1 MRIRLICVG
10 TKMPAWVTTGFQEY
24 AKRLPADLK
33 LELVEIAPGH
43 RGKGADV
50 KRAIEKESKL
60 ILAALGK
67 DEHVVALDVEGR
79 QWSTEQLAST
89 VSDWQMSGQNVV
101 LLIGGPDGL
110 SAQCLALAKQRWS
123 LSNLT
128 YPHPLVRV
136 ILAEQ
141 IYRAWSL
148 LNNHPYHRA

>member
-24 AKRLPADLK
+24 AKRLPADCR
-33 LELVEIAPGH
+33 LELVEIPPGH

-50 KRAIEKESKL
+50 QRAIEKESRQ

-67 DEHVVALDVEGR
+67 DERVIALDVEGR
-79 QWSTEQLAST
+79 QWSTEQLAGT
-89 VSDWQMSGQNVV
+89 IGEWQMGGKNVA
-101 LLIGGPDGL
+101 LLVGGPDGL
-110 SAQCLALAKQRWS
+110 SAECLARAQQRWS

-136 ILAEQ
+136 ILSEQ

>member
-24 AKRLPADLK
+24 AKRLPADCR
-33 LELVEIAPGH
+33 LELVEIPPGH

-50 KRAIEKESKL
+50 QRAIEKESRQ

-67 DEHVVALDVEGR
+67 NERVVALDVEGR
-79 QWSTEQLAST
+79 QWSTEQLAGT
-89 VSDWQMSGQNVV
+89 IGEWQMCGQNVA
-101 LLIGGPDGL
+101 LLVGGPDGL
-110 SAQCLALAKQRWS
+110 SAECLARAQQRWS

-136 ILAEQ
+136 ILSEQ

-148 LNNHPYHRA
+148 HKPSLLLY

>member
-10 TKMPAWVTTGFQEY
+10 TKMPAWVTSGFQEY
-24 AKRLPADLK
+24 AKRLPADTK
-33 LELVEIAPGH
+33 LELVEIPPGH

-50 KRAIEKESKL
+50 KRAIEKESKQ
-60 ILAALGK
+60 ILATLGK
-67 DEHVVALDVEGR
+67 GDYVVALDVQGR
-79 QWSTEQLAST
+79 NWSTEQLAENL
-89 VSDWQMSGQNVV
+89 SDWQMSGQNVA

-110 SAQCLALAKQRWS
+110 SAECLALAQQRWS
-123 LSNLT
+123 ISNLT
-128 YPHPLVRV
+128 FPHPLVRV

>member
-1 MRIRLICVG
+1 
-10 TKMPAWVTTGFQEY
+10 MPAWVTTGFQEY
-24 AKRLPADLK
+24 AKRLPADCR
-33 LELVEIAPGH
+33 LELVEIPPGH

-50 KRAIEKESKL
+50 QRAIEKESRQ

-67 DEHVVALDVEGR
+67 DERVIALDVEGR
-79 QWSTEQLAST
+79 QWSTEQLAGT
-89 VSDWQMSGQNVV
+89 IGEWQMGGQNVA
-101 LLIGGPDGL
+101 LLVGGPDGL
-110 SAQCLALAKQRWS
+110 SAECLARAQQRWS

-136 ILAEQ
+136 ILSEQ

>member
-10 TKMPAWVTTGFQEY
+10 TKMPGWVTSGYQEY

-50 KRAIEKESKL
+50 KRAIEKESKQ
-60 ILAALGK
+60 ILATLGK
-67 DEHVVALDVEGR
+67 NEHVVALDVEGKA
-79 QWSTEQLAST
+79 WSTEQLAT
-89 VSDWQMSGQNVV
+89 NLEAWQMGGQNVA

-110 SAQCLALAKQRWS
+110 SAECLALANQRWS

-136 ILAEQ
+136 ILSEQ

>member
-24 AKRLPADLK
+24 AKRLPADCR
-33 LELVEIAPGH
+33 LELVEIPPGH

-50 KRAIEKESKL
+50 RRAIEKESRL

-67 DEHVVALDVEGR
+67 DERVVALDVEGR

-89 VSDWQMSGQNVV
+89 VGEWQMGGQNVAM
-101 LLIGGPDGL
+101 LIGGPDGL
-110 SAQCLALAKQRWS
+110 SAECLALAQQRWS

>member
-10 TKMPAWVTTGFQEY
+10 TKMPAWVTTGYQEY

-67 DEHVVALDVEGR
+67 DDHVVALDVEGR
-79 QWSTEQLAST
+79 PWSTEQLAGALR
-89 VSDWQMSGQNVV
+89 DWQMGGQNVA

-110 SAQCLALAKQRWS
+110 SAECLSLAKQRWS

-136 ILAEQ
+136 ILSEQ

>member
-24 AKRLPADLK
+24 AKRLPADCR
-33 LELVEIAPGH
+33 LELVEIPPGH

-50 KRAIEKESKL
+50 QRAIEKESRL

-67 DEHVVALDVEGR
+67 DERVVALDVEGR
-79 QWSTEQLAST
+79 QWSTEQLAKT
-89 VSDWQMSGQNVV
+89 VGDWQMGGQNVA

-110 SAQCLALAKQRWS
+110 SAECLALAQQRWS

>member
-10 TKMPAWVTTGFQEY
+10 TKMPTWVTTGFQEY
-24 AKRLPADLK
+24 AKRLPADCR
-33 LELVEIAPGH
+33 LELVEIPPGH

-50 KRAIEKESKL
+50 KRAIEKESRL

-67 DEHVVALDVEGR
+67 DERVVALDVEGR
-79 QWSTEQLAST
+79 QWSTEQLASA
-89 VSDWQMSGQNVV
+89 VGEWQMGGQNVA

-110 SAQCLALAKQRWS
+110 SAECLALAQQRWS

>member
-10 TKMPAWVTTGFQEY
+10 TKMPAWVTSGFQEY
-24 AKRLPADLK
+24 AKRLPADLR
-33 LELVEIAPGH
+33 LELVEIPPGH

-50 KRAIEKESKL
+50 KRAIEKESKQ

-67 DEHVVALDVEGR
+67 DERVVALDVQGR
-79 QWSTEQLAST
+79 NWSTEQLAENLSG
-89 VSDWQMSGQNVV
+89 WQMGGQNVA

-110 SAQCLALAKQRWS
+110 SPECLALAQQRWS
-123 LSNLT
+123 LSNLIF
-128 YPHPLVRV
+128 PHPLVRV

>member
-24 AKRLPADLK
+24 AKRLPADCR
-33 LELVEIAPGH
+33 LELVEIPPGH

-50 KRAIEKESKL
+50 QRAIEKESRL

-67 DEHVVALDVEGR
+67 DERVVALDVEGR
-79 QWSTEQLAST
+79 QWSTEQLATT
-89 VSDWQMSGQNVV
+89 VGEWQMGGQNVA

-110 SAQCLALAKQRWS
+110 SAECLALAQQRWS

>member
-1 MRIRLICVG
+1 
-10 TKMPAWVTTGFQEY
+10 MPAWVTTGFQEY
-24 AKRLPADLK
+24 AKRLPADCR
-33 LELVEIAPGH
+33 LELVEIPPGH

-50 KRAIEKESKL
+50 QRAIEKESRQ

-67 DEHVVALDVEGR
+67 DERVVALDVEGR
-79 QWSTEQLAST
+79 QWSTEQLAGSIGE
-89 VSDWQMSGQNVV
+89 WQMGGQNVA
-101 LLIGGPDGL
+101 LLVGGPDGL
-110 SAQCLALAKQRWS
+110 SAECLARAQQRWS

-136 ILAEQ
+136 ILSEQ

>member
-10 TKMPAWVTTGFQEY
+10 TKMPAWVTSGFQEY
-24 AKRLPADLK
+24 AKRLPSDMR
-33 LELVEIAPGH
+33 LELLEIPPGH

-50 KRAIEKESKL
+50 KRAIEKESKQ
-60 ILAALGK
+60 ILSALGK
-67 DEHVVALDVEGR
+67 DERVVALDVQGR
-79 QWSTEQLAST
+79 NWSTEQLAESLRG
-89 VSDWQMSGQNVV
+89 WQMGGQNVA

-110 SAQCLALAKQRWS
+110 SAECLALAQQRWS

-128 YPHPLVRV
+128 FPHPLVRV

>member
-10 TKMPAWVTTGFQEY
+10 TKMPAWVISGFQEY
-24 AKRLPADLK
+24 AKRLPSDMR
-33 LELVEIAPGH
+33 LELVEIPPGH

-50 KRAIEKESKL
+50 KRAIEKESKQ

-67 DEHVVALDVEGR
+67 DDRVVALDVQGR
-79 QWSTEQLAST
+79 NWSTEQLAENLRG
-89 VSDWQMSGQNVV
+89 WQMGGQNVA

-110 SAQCLALAKQRWS
+110 SAECLALAQQRWS

-128 YPHPLVRV
+128 FPHPLVRV

>member
-24 AKRLPADLK
+24 AKRLPADCR
-33 LELVEIAPGH
+33 LELVEIPPGH

-50 KRAIEKESKL
+50 QRAIEKESRL

-67 DEHVVALDVEGR
+67 GERVVALDVEGC
-79 QWSTEQLAST
+79 QWSTAQLAKT
-89 VSDWQMSGQNVV
+89 VGQWQMGGQNVA

-110 SAQCLALAKQRWS
+110 SAECLALAQQRWS

>member
-24 AKRLPADLK
+24 AKRLPADCR
-33 LELVEIAPGH
+33 LELVEIPPGH

-50 KRAIEKESKL
+50 QRAIEKESRQ

-67 DEHVVALDVEGR
+67 NERVVALDVEGR
-79 QWSTEQLAST
+79 QWSTEQLAGT
-89 VSDWQMSGQNVV
+89 IGEWQMGGQNVA
-101 LLIGGPDGL
+101 LLVGGPDGL
-110 SAQCLALAKQRWS
+110 SAECLARAQQRWS

-136 ILAEQ
+136 ILSEQ

>member
-10 TKMPAWVTTGFQEY
+10 TKMPAWVTTGYQEY

-33 LELVEIAPGH
+33 LELLEIAPGH

-50 KRAIEKESKL
+50 KRAIEKESKQ

-67 DEHVVALDVEGR
+67 DEHVVALDVEGKR
-79 QWSTEQLAST
+79 WNTEQLAKT
-89 VSDWQMSGQNVV
+89 LSDWQMGGQNVA

-110 SAQCLALAKQRWS
+110 SAECLALARQRWS
-123 LSNLT
+123 LSDLT
-128 YPHPLVRV
+128 FPHPLVRV
-136 ILAEQ
+136 ILSEQ

>member
-10 TKMPAWVTTGFQEY
+10 TKMPAWVTTGYQEY
-24 AKRLPADLK
+24 AKRLPADCR
-33 LELVEIAPGH
+33 LELVEIPPGH

-50 KRAIEKESKL
+50 QRAIEKESRQ

-79 QWSTEQLAST
+79 QWSTEQLAGT
-89 VSDWQMSGQNVV
+89 IGEWQMGGKNVA

-110 SAQCLALAKQRWS
+110 SAECLAMARQRWS

-136 ILAEQ
+136 ILSEQ

>member
-1 MRIRLICVG
+1 
-10 TKMPAWVTTGFQEY
+10 MPAWVTTGFQEY
-24 AKRLPADLK
+24 AKRLPADCR
-33 LELVEIAPGH
+33 LELVEIPPGH

-50 KRAIEKESKL
+50 QRAIEKESRQ
-60 ILAALGK
+60 ILAAIGK
-67 DEHVVALDVEGR
+67 NEHVVALDVEGR
-79 QWSTEQLAST
+79 QWSTEQLAGT
-89 VSDWQMSGQNVV
+89 IGDWQMGGQNIA

-110 SAQCLALAKQRWS
+110 SAECLALARQRWS

>member
-10 TKMPAWVTTGFQEY
+10 TKMPSWVTTGFQEY
-24 AKRLPADLK
+24 AKRLPADCR
-33 LELVEIAPGH
+33 LELVEIPPGH

-50 KRAIEKESKL
+50 QRAIEKESRL

-67 DEHVVALDVEGR
+67 DERVVALDVEGK
-79 QWSTEQLAST
+79 QWSTAQLACT
-89 VSDWQMSGQNVV
+89 VGEWQMGGQNVA

-110 SAQCLALAKQRWS
+110 SAECLALAQQRWS

>member
-10 TKMPAWVTTGFQEY
+10 TKMPAWVTTGYQEY
-24 AKRLPADLK
+24 AKRLPADCR
-33 LELVEIAPGH
+33 LELVEIPPGH

-50 KRAIEKESKL
+50 QRAIEKESRQ

-79 QWSTEQLAST
+79 QWSTEQLAGT
-89 VSDWQMSGQNVV
+89 IGEWQMGGKNVA

-110 SAQCLALAKQRWS
+110 SAECLALARQRWS

-136 ILAEQ
+136 ILSEQ

>member
-24 AKRLPADLK
+24 AKRLPADCR
-33 LELVEIAPGH
+33 LELVEIPPGH

-50 KRAIEKESKL
+50 QRAIEKESRL

-67 DEHVVALDVEGR
+67 DERVVALDVEGR
-79 QWSTEQLAST
+79 QWSTEQLAKT
-89 VSDWQMSGQNVV
+89 VGEWQMGGQNVA

-110 SAQCLALAKQRWS
+110 SAECLALAQQRWS

>member
-24 AKRLPADLK
+24 AKRLPADCR
-33 LELVEIAPGH
+33 LELVEIPPGH

-50 KRAIEKESKL
+50 KRAIEKESRL

-67 DEHVVALDVEGR
+67 DERVVALDVEGR

-89 VSDWQMSGQNVV
+89 VGEWQMGGQNVA

-110 SAQCLALAKQRWS
+110 SAECLALAQQRWS

>member
-1 MRIRLICVG
+1 
-10 TKMPAWVTTGFQEY
+10 MPAWINTGFQEY
-24 AKRLPADLK
+24 AKRLPVDCR
-33 LELVEIAPGH
+33 LELVEIPPGH

-50 KRAIEKESKL
+50 QRAIEKESRQ

-67 DEHVVALDVEGR
+67 DECVVALDVEGR
-79 QWSTEQLAST
+79 QWSTEKLAT
-89 VSDWQMSGQNVV
+89 VIGGWQMGGQNVA

-110 SAQCLALAKQRWS
+110 SAECLARAQQRWS

-136 ILAEQ
+136 ILSEQ

>member
-10 TKMPAWVTTGFQEY
+10 TKMPAWVTSGFQEY
-24 AKRLPADLK
+24 AKRLPSDMR
-33 LELVEIAPGH
+33 LELVEIPPGH

-50 KRAIEKESKL
+50 KRAIEKESKQ

-67 DEHVVALDVEGR
+67 DDRVVALDVQGR
-79 QWSTEQLAST
+79 NWSTEQLAENLRG
-89 VSDWQMSGQNVV
+89 WQMGGQNVA

-110 SAQCLALAKQRWS
+110 SAECLALAQQRWS
-123 LSNLT
+123 LSDLT
-128 YPHPLVRV
+128 FPHPLVRV

>member
-60 ILAALGK
+60 ILAALVKMSTWWRWMSK
-67 DEHVVALDVEGR
+67 DVNGVPSSSPV
-79 QWSTEQLAST
+79 
-89 VSDWQMSGQNVV
+89 
-101 LLIGGPDGL
+101 P
-110 SAQCLALAKQRWS
+110 
-123 LSNLT
+123 
-128 YPHPLVRV
+128 
-136 ILAEQ
+136 
-141 IYRAWSL
+141 
-148 LNNHPYHRA
+148 

>member
-10 TKMPAWVTTGFQEY
+10 TKMPAWVTTGYQEY

-33 LELVEIAPGH
+33 LELVEIVPGH
-43 RGKGADV
+43 RGKGADI

-79 QWSTEQLAST
+79 SWSTEQLAGT
-89 VSDWQMSGQNVV
+89 LRNWQMGGQNVA

-110 SAQCLALAKQRWS
+110 SAECLSLAKQRWS
-123 LSNLT
+123 LSSLT

-136 ILAEQ
+136 ILSEQ

>member
-24 AKRLPADLK
+24 AKRLPADCR
-33 LELVEIAPGH
+33 LELVEIPPGH

-50 KRAIEKESKL
+50 QRAIEKESRQ

-67 DEHVVALDVEGR
+67 NERVVALDVEGR
-79 QWSTEQLAST
+79 QWSTEQLAGT
-89 VSDWQMSGQNVV
+89 IGEWQMCGQNVA
-101 LLIGGPDGL
+101 LLVGGPDGL
-110 SAQCLALAKQRWS
+110 SAECLARAQQRWS

-136 ILAEQ
+136 ILSEQ

>member
-10 TKMPAWVTTGFQEY
+10 TKMPAWITSGFQEY

-50 KRAIEKESKL
+50 KRAIDKESRQ

-67 DEHVVALDVEGR
+67 DERVVALDVEGR
-79 QWSTEQLAST
+79 QWSTEQLAERLSE
-89 VSDWQMSGQNVV
+89 WQMGGQNIA

-110 SAQCLALAKQRWS
+110 SQECLAFAQQRWS

-128 YPHPLVRV
+128 FPHPLVRV

>member
-10 TKMPAWVTTGFQEY
+10 TKMPAWVTSGYQEY

-50 KRAIEKESKL
+50 RRAIDKESRQ

-67 DEHVVALDVEGR
+67 DERVVALDVEGR
-79 QWSTEQLAST
+79 QWNTEQLAERLSE
-89 VSDWQMSGQNVV
+89 WQMGGQNIA

-110 SAQCLALAKQRWS
+110 SQECLALAQQRWS

-128 YPHPLVRV
+128 FPHPLVRV